1 MLGNGS
7 TILLLSCYCRV
18 LVSLLRGELGLGFVV
33 AMGSGFVVAMGSF
46 TVPLASCSS
55 SIILFSVRS
64 HLPVDFS

>member
-7 TILLLSCYCRV
+7 TIILLSCYCTV

-33 AMGSGFVVAMGSF
+33 AVGSF
-46 TVPLASCSS
+46 TVSLASCSS